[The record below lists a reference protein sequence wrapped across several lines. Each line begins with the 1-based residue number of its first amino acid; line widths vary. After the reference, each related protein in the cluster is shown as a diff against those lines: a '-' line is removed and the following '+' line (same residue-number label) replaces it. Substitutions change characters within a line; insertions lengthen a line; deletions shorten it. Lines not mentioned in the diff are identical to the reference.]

1 MRLMM
6 QIKTEEAR
14 VCHWRGEEDDEV
26 ALMVRKRRG
35 IALVEYSHSS
45 GILCQLMSQ

>member
-26 ALMVRKRRG
+26 GLMVRKQN
-35 IALVEYSHSS
+35 
-45 GILCQLMSQ
+45 ILTVQKYFVSLCHNT